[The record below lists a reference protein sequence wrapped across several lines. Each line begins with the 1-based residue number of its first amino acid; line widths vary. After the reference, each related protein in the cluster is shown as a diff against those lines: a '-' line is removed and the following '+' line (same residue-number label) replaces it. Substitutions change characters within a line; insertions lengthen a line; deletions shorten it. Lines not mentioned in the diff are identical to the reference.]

1 MIGIFDS
8 GMGGLTVMRAI
19 RSVLPSSDIVYF
31 GDTKHAPYGVRSR
44 RELSELTIDGLNFL
58 HAKGA
63 TSIVSACN
71 SVSASLAFSLLDAF
85 PLPNDRLVEMVAP
98 TVRAFRGT
106 NARVALC
113 ATQATI
119 DSGIYQDAFR
129 MLGQEIYAFSIPDL
143 AGALERGASDEE
155 MNAMIHDALLD
166 VPAFDVLV
174 LACTHYP
181 LVQHL
186 FRSVVGPDIVI
197 FDPAIAVAEHVEDT
211 LWPRE
216 VGEGIAS
223 FYISAE
229 STPFR
234 EMVTRVFPGHIHT
247 IEVVE

>member
-19 RSVLPSSDIVYF
+19 RNVLPSSDIVYF
-31 GDTKHAPYGVRSR
+31 GDTKHAPYGLRSR

-58 HAKGA
+58 HGKGA

-85 PLPNDRLVEMVAP
+85 PLENDRLVEMVAP
-98 TVRAFRGT
+98 TVRAFRGV
-106 NARVALC
+106 NARIALA

-119 DSGIYQDAFR
+119 DSGIYQDAFK
-129 MLGQEIYAFSIPDL
+129 MIGHEIHAFPILDL
-143 AGALERGASDEE
+143 AGALERGASEEE
-155 MNAMIHDALLD
+155 MEVMVRDALED
-166 VPAFDVLV
+166 IPRFDVLV

-181 LVQHL
+181 LVQHV
-186 FRSVVGPDIVI
+186 FRDVLGPNVVI
-197 FDPAIAVAEHVEDT
+197 FDPAVAVAEHVEET

-216 VGEGIAS
+216 AGEGTAS